1 MNAQASKARPD
12 SNNPF
17 PGPKPYR
24 QEDREFF
31 FGRQE
36 EIDELTSLVLST
48 SAIVMD
54 APSGTGKSSLINA
67 GLLPAL
73 EPYDFSVISVR
84 FGEHARAMRRAAETP
99 GGNPFEAAVVMAI
112 AEVTGAPPADADL
125 PKAMERLRKEGPG
138 GYVLVLDQFEEIFSG
153 FPGSWPLRT
162 PFFRS
167 LALGLQ
173 LNRTLRVL
181 IAVRSDYIASLAPYQ
196 RQIPGELVVRYN
208 LESLRADGAEE
219 AIRQAFE
226 VSDRPLGEDEIN
238 SLLASL
244 LTLWNGETKL
254 DVLGEFVNLIQLQI
268 VCRAHWETVA
278 SPSAGPAQEPGTS
291 HDAAVDVDRAMNA
304 FVDTAVGHT
313 VA

>member
-1 MNAQASKARPD
+1 MLSLSEPQASKARPD

-125 PKAMERLRKEGPG
+125 AKAMERLRKEGPG
-138 GYVLVLDQFEEIFSG
+138 GYVLVLEWPASAARPAVAASRWRTA
-153 FPGSWPLRT
+153 PGRGGVVVRWRGGGLAARPPRRT
-162 PFFRS
+162 PS
-167 LALGLQ
+167 C
-173 LNRTLRVL
+173 T
-181 IAVRSDYIASLAPYQ
+181 D
-196 RQIPGELVVRYN
+196 
-208 LESLRADGAEE
+208 
-219 AIRQAFE
+219 
-226 VSDRPLGEDEIN
+226 
-238 SLLASL
+238 
-244 LTLWNGETKL
+244 
-254 DVLGEFVNLIQLQI
+254 
-268 VCRAHWETVA
+268 H
-278 SPSAGPAQEPGTS
+278 
-291 HDAAVDVDRAMNA
+291 
-304 FVDTAVGHT
+304 
-313 VA
+313 